1 MLTVFTTQA
10 VPALGARRAGGLDRL
25 PGLRECAPT
34 LAQQRLSGCG
44 ERDSPARAL
53 WQRHTEAV
61 LETSHLLAE

>member
-1 MLTVFTTQA
+1 VFTTQA

-44 ERDSPARAL
+44 ELDSPARAL
-53 WQRHTEAV
+53 
-61 LETSHLLAE
+61 